1 MGIFIDAFWDKL
13 KSIERQKKTEK
24 KEKSR
29 RKSYRKTWIRQHV
42 VVLVVVVLIGV
53 GGGDF
58 DCARSKSENTNNLFE
73 GRKKNGENFEENI
86 VIKVVLST
94 AKK

>member
-1 MGIFIDAFWDKL
+1 M
-13 KSIERQKKTEK
+13 
-24 KEKSR
+24 
-29 RKSYRKTWIRQHV
+29 
-42 VVLVVVVLIGV
+42 LVVVVLIGV